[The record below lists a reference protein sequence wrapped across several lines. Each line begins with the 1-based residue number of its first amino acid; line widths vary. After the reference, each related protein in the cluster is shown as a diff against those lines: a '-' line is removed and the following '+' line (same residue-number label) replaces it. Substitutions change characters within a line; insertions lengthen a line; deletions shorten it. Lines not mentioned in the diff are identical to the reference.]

1 MLACCV
7 LALNVL
13 RLYNKNYCQEF
24 RSYEFSPSVKTIKQL
39 LILAKNINL
48 DGDFC
53 KRADLYVTFLLC
65 CNLLYL
71 YPMRLQLFCF
81 LLSSRPEDNAQKST
95 MEKTLINKEVCRKHP
110 GCRKGQT
117 DVMESIR
124 FSLISL

>member
-24 RSYEFSPSVKTIKQL
+24 RRYEFSPSVKTIKQL

-71 YPMRLQLFCF
+71 YPMRLQLF
-81 LLSSRPEDNAQKST
+81 SRPEDNSQKST

>member
-24 RSYEFSPSVKTIKQL
+24 RRYEFSPSVKTIKQL

-95 MEKTLINKEVCRKHP
+95 MEKTLINEEVCRKHP
-110 GCRKGQT
+110 GFRKGQT
-117 DVMESIR
+117 DVI
-124 FSLISL
+124 LD

>member
-7 LALNVL
+7 LAFNVL

-24 RSYEFSPSVKTIKQL
+24 RRYEFSPSVKTIKQL

-71 YPMRLQLFCF
+71 YPMRLQLF
-81 LLSSRPEDNAQKST
+81 SRPEDNSQKST